1 MPSRSTL
8 TATWIVSV
16 ALLLGGTLL
25 LLGAITGR
33 FYEGRLY
40 GLQEKGT
47 ALAVIGGLLLYLVA
61 GLLLG
66 PIVSAWHRRREFRW
80 VLEAERA

>member
-1 MPSRSTL
+1 MPSRSTVN
-8 TATWIVSV
+8 AAWIVSL
-16 ALLLGGTLL
+16 ALILGGTVLL
-25 LLGAITGR
+25 AGAATGR

-47 ALAVIGGLLLYLVA
+47 LYAALGGLVLYLVA

-66 PIVSAWHRRREFRW
+66 PIISAWHRRRQFRW